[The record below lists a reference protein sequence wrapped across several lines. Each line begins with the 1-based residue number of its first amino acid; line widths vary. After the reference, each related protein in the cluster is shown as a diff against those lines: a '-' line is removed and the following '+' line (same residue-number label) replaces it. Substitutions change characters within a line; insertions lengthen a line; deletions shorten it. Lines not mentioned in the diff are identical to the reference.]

1 MVVLEYFFDVKV
13 IRVCFVDLGQLLC
26 RLGSWFWISVNW
38 KLVVFKLYSINC
50 LIWIFVKFGC
60 YKLFWLVEIC

>member
-26 RLGSWFWISVNW
+26 RLGSWFWIRVNW
-38 KLVVFKLYSINC
+38 RLVVFKVIQ
-50 LIWIFVKFGC
+50 
-60 YKLFWLVEIC
+60 YKQFDLDICKVWLL